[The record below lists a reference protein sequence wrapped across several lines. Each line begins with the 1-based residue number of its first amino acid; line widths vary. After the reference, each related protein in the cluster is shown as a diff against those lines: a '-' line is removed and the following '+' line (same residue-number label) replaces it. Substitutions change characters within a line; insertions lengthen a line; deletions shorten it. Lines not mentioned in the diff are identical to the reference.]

1 MRSRGNIVNLK
12 QQLLS
17 AAKHHPKP
25 ARPTARRNYSRALF
39 RGRELFIFT
48 PAGEGRAARSLCRKP
63 FSKHT
68 YFLRPC
74 STLKKI
80 ACTPST
86 TAWISYGGIFD
97 VDERK
102 EKISDLEK
110 IAAAPDFWNDQK
122 SANALLKEIKD
133 HKSWVEEFDRIS
145 AEASNAFEEIEIAS
159 ELEDESLVTDLD
171 ATIAR
176 IEEELGAMEFRKM
189 LSGKDDAGNAMI
201 VIHAGAGGTEAQDW
215 AEMLYR
221 MYMRWA
227 ERKGYKVFTDD
238 YQEGDGAGIK
248 TATLEIIGPYA
259 YGYLKAENGVHRLV
273 RVSPYDSNARR
284 HTSFASVFTY
294 PEAPPDVEIEVRKED
309 LELSTFRSGGK
320 GGQNVNKVETAV
332 RIKHIPSGIVVGCQE
347 ERSQLQNRE
356 RAMKMLMA
364 QLYQRR
370 REEEEAQKREIEGKK
385 KKIEW
390 GSQIRSYVLDD
401 RRIKDHRTN
410 YERFDVENVLDGD
423 LDEYI
428 KRYLSEFGDE

>member
-1 MRSRGNIVNLK
+1 
-12 QQLLS
+12 
-17 AAKHHPKP
+17 
-25 ARPTARRNYSRALF
+25 
-39 RGRELFIFT
+39 
-48 PAGEGRAARSLCRKP
+48 
-63 FSKHT
+63 
-68 YFLRPC
+68 
-74 STLKKI
+74 
-80 ACTPST
+80 
-86 TAWISYGGIFD
+86 
-97 VDERK
+97 
-102 EKISDLEK
+102 
-110 IAAAPDFWNDQK
+110 
-122 SANALLKEIKD
+122 
-133 HKSWVEEFDRIS
+133 
-145 AEASNAFEEIEIAS
+145 
-159 ELEDESLVTDLD
+159 
-171 ATIAR
+171 
-176 IEEELGAMEFRKM
+176 MEFRKM

-227 ERKGYKVFTDD
+227 ERKGFKVFTDD

-248 TATLEIIGPYA
+248 SATLEIIGPYA

-423 LDEYI
+423 IDDYI
-428 KRYLSEFGDE
+428 QKYLSEFGDA

>member
-1 MRSRGNIVNLK
+1 MFDAEKDRIHAINERLEQLRGYLDIDN
-12 QQLLS
+12 
-17 AAKHHPKP
+17 
-25 ARPTARRNYSRALF
+25 
-39 RGRELFIFT
+39 
-48 PAGEGRAARSLCRKP
+48 
-63 FSKHT
+63 
-68 YFLRPC
+68 
-74 STLKKI
+74 
-80 ACTPST
+80 
-86 TAWISYGGIFD
+86 
-97 VDERK
+97 RK
-102 EKISDLEK
+102 EKVSDLEK
-110 IAAAPDFWNDQK
+110 VSAAPDFWNDQK
-122 SANALLKEIKD
+122 AAHALMKEIND
-133 HKSWVEEFDRIS
+133 HKSWTEAYDRLK
-145 AEASNAFEEIEIAS
+145 AAAGNAAEEIEIAT
-159 ELEDESLVTDLD
+159 ELEDESLVKDLD
-171 ATIAR
+171 ATLDR
-176 IEEELGAMEFRKM
+176 IEQEIGAMEFRNM

-201 VIHAGAGGTEAQDW
+201 IIHAGAGGTEAQDW

-227 ERKGYKVFTDD
+227 ERKGFKVFTDD
-238 YQEGDGAGIK
+238 YQEGEGAGIK
-248 TATLEIIGPYA
+248 SATLEIIGPYA

-364 QLYQRR
+364 QRYQRK
-370 REEEEAQKREIEGKK
+370 REEEEAKKREIEGKK

-423 LDEYI
+423 IDEFMQ
-428 KRYLSEFGDE
+428 RYLSEFGD

>member
-1 MRSRGNIVNLK
+1 VYIHSSRKRAILRDSLPETSCQRS
-12 QQLLS
+12 
-17 AAKHHPKP
+17 
-25 ARPTARRNYSRALF
+25 
-39 RGRELFIFT
+39 FI
-48 PAGEGRAARSLCRKP
+48 RSLP
-63 FSKHT
+63 S
-68 YFLRPC
+68 C
-74 STLKKI
+74 STPKKT
-80 ACTPST
+80 ACTPSS
-86 TAWISYGGIFD
+86 TAWNSYGGIFNI
-97 VDERK
+97 DERK
-102 EKISDLEK
+102 EKVSDLEK
-110 IAAAPDFWNDQK
+110 VTAAPDFWDDQK
-122 SANALLKEIKD
+122 AAHALLKELND
-133 HKSWVEEFDRIS
+133 HKSWTEAYDRIK
-145 AEASNAFEEIEIAS
+145 AAADNAAEEIDIAT
-159 ELEDESLVTDLD
+159 ELEDESLVGDLD
-171 ATIAR
+171 ATIERLEKEIDA
-176 IEEELGAMEFRKM
+176 LEFRNM

-201 VIHAGAGGTEAQDW
+201 IIHAGAGGTEAQDW

-347 ERSQLQNRE
+347 ERSQFQNRE

-364 QLYQRR
+364 QLYQRK

-423 LDEYI
+423 LDEFMQ
-428 KRYLSEFGDE
+428 RYLSEFGD

>member
-1 MRSRGNIVNLK
+1 M
-12 QQLLS
+12 
-17 AAKHHPKP
+17 
-25 ARPTARRNYSRALF
+25 
-39 RGRELFIFT
+39 FIFT
-48 PAGEGRAARSLCRKP
+48 ATGWSCRSRSSCRKP
-63 FSKHT
+63 LITHN
-68 YFLRPC
+68 LLLLPC
-74 STLKKI
+74 STPKKT

-86 TAWISYGGIFD
+86 TAWTSYGGIFNI
-97 VDERK
+97 DERK
-102 EKISDLEK
+102 EKVSDLEK
-110 IAAAPDFWNDQK
+110 ISAAPDFWNDQK
-122 SANALLKEIKD
+122 AAHALMKEIND
-133 HKSWVEEFDRIS
+133 HKSWTEAYDRLKS
-145 AEASNAFEEIEIAS
+145 EADNAIEEIEIAT
-159 ELEDESLVTDLD
+159 ELEDESLVKDLG
-171 ATIAR
+171 ATIDR
-176 IEEELGAMEFRKM
+176 IEQEISSMEFRNM

-201 VIHAGAGGTEAQDW
+201 IIHAGAGGTEAQDW

-227 ERKGYKVFTDD
+227 ERKGFKVFTDD
-238 YQEGDGAGIK
+238 YQEGEGAGIK
-248 TATLEIIGPYA
+248 SATLEIIGPYA

-364 QLYQRR
+364 QLYQRK
-370 REEEEAQKREIEGKK
+370 REEEDAKKREIEGKK

-423 LDEYI
+423 LDEFMQ
-428 KRYLSEFGDE
+428 RYLSEFGD